1 MAVMVV
7 LMSILFAYT
16 ANCKYKL
23 QREAVYFGVDKVKVA
38 YLPIEYLLPRS
49 LVSLSL
55 GSRGQREAQISSLQ
69 GFKCYSWECRCYKN
83 FSIQNVKKI
92 QRDSCHSMVEIGR
105 HGGRQRF
112 VACQIDERCI

>member
-38 YLPIEYLLPRS
+38 YLPFEY
-49 LVSLSL
+49 
-55 GSRGQREAQISSLQ
+55 
-69 GFKCYSWECRCYKN
+69 
-83 FSIQNVKKI
+83 
-92 QRDSCHSMVEIGR
+92 
-105 HGGRQRF
+105 
-112 VACQIDERCI
+112 